1 MKEVRNLQVVSVET
15 MNTRCVRLRLTDPT
29 RALPPILPGQFV
41 EVQAPANGGVLL
53 RRPISVNFVDTA
65 ANQLHLL
72 VQVVGDGTRALAE
85 AAAGSQLSVLLPLGH
100 GFSTDVKSLAPSA
113 TSNADANADAEAGT
127 GPLLVGGG
135 VGVAPLLYYGSWL
148 RDHGV
153 VPTFLLGGRTR
164 DDVLLL
170 PDFKRLGEVFV
181 TTDDGSLGERGFVS
195 QHSILQQR
203 SFSRMAVCGPKPM
216 MMSMARLA
224 RLANMPC
231 EVSLENRMACG
242 LGACLCC
249 VEKTVRGNV
258 CVCTEGPVF
267 NIDELNWLD

>member
-15 MNTRCVRLRLTDPT
+15 MNTRCVRLRLTDPS
-29 RALPPILPGQFV
+29 RPLPPILPGQFV
-41 EVQAPANGGVLL
+41 EVQAPASGGVLL
-53 RRPISVNFVDTA
+53 RRPISVNFVDA
-65 ANQLHLL
+65 SSNQLHLL
-72 VQVVGDGTRALAE
+72 VQVVGGGTRALAD
-85 AAAGSQLSVLLPLGH
+85 AAPGSLLSVLLPLGR
-100 GFSTDVKSLAPSA
+100 GFCTELQPAASA
-113 TSNADANADAEAGT
+113 SASGG

-148 RDHGV
+148 RERGV
-153 VPTFLLGGRTR
+153 APTFLLGGRTR

-170 PDFKRLGEVFV
+170 PDFERLGEVFV

-195 QHSILQQR
+195 QHSVLQR
-203 SFSRMAVCGPKPM
+203 RTFSRMAVCGPKPM
-216 MMSMARLA
+216 MVSMARLA

-267 NIDELNWLD
+267 NIDELHWLESEG

>member
-1 MKEVRNLQVVSVET
+1 MKEVRNLEVVSVET
-15 MNTRCVRLRLTDPT
+15 MNTRCVRLRLTDPD
-29 RALPPILPGQFV
+29 RPLPCLLPGQFV
-41 EVQAPANGGVLL
+41 EVQAPASAGVLL
-53 RRPISVNFVDTA
+53 RRPISVNYVDPSS
-65 ANQLHLL
+65 NQLHLL

-85 AAAGSQLSVLLPLGH
+85 AAAGSRLSVLLPLGR
-100 GFSTDVKSLAPSA
+100 GFRTDWGAAAAAPESLS
-113 TSNADANADAEAGT
+113 
-127 GPLLVGGG
+127 PLLVGGG

-153 VPTFLLGGRTR
+153 APTFLLGGRTR

-170 PDFKRLGEVFV
+170 TDFQRLGETFV

-195 QHSILQQR
+195 QHSVLSQR
-203 SFSRMAVCGPKPM
+203 TFSHMAVCGPKPM
-216 MMSMARLA
+216 MVSMARLA

-267 NIDELNWLD
+267 NIDELNWLQD